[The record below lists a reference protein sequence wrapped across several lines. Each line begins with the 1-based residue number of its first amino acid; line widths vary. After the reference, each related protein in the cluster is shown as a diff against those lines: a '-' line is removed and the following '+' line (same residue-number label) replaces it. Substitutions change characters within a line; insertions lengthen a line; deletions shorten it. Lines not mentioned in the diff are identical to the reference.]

1 MACPLDKGGK
11 GDYIN
16 KRDIIINNMDCDYL
30 PYNKKLK
37 ERSRELRNNMTA
49 AEKKLWYEYLRNYK
63 YIFLRQKPIDN
74 YIVDFFCSK
83 LKLVIEID
91 GETHITEE
99 DKKYDKRRTMI
110 LEKYG
115 LKVLRFWNYDV
126 LNGVEIVGEMIERE
140 IGKIEKS
147 FLRKNPPNPL
157 YQGGDNPP
165 NSL

>member
-1 MACPLDKGGK
+1 
-11 GDYIN
+11 
-16 KRDIIINNMDCDYL
+16 
-30 PYNKKLK
+30 
-37 ERSRELRNNMTA
+37 MTS
-49 AEKKLWYEYLRNYK
+49 AEKKLWYGYLRSHR

-99 DKKYDKRRTMI
+99 DKKYDKKRTMI

-126 LNGVEIVGEMIERE
+126 LNGIEVISEIIERE
-140 IGKIEKS
+140 IGKIEQS
-147 FLRKNPPNPL
+147 PQPPL
-157 YQGGDNPP
+157 TRGR
-165 NSL
+165 